1 MWRKTLLGT
10 LAAGTVTGTVMF
22 LNQVVRQ
29 FAVADWVRDAQ
40 PSAPA
45 MVGMFAVVLIA
56 VAGADFVRFLVKAAK
71 RS

>member
-1 MWRKTLLGT
+1 MLRKTILGT
-10 LAAGTVTGTVMF
+10 LAAGTVTGMAMF
-22 LNQVVRQ
+22 LELVVRQ
-29 FAVADWVRDAQ
+29 FAVGEWLHHGQ
-40 PSAPA
+40 PSPPA